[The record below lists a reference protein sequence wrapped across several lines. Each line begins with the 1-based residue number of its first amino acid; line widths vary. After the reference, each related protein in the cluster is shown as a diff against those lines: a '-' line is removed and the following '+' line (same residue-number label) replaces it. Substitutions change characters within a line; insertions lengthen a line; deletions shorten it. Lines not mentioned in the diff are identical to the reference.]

1 MRESDVVQGEATP
14 MHLEFRIVVSGW
26 HPLGTRRSR
35 LEVPGT
41 PGAVA
46 LGHLA
51 THVDELA
58 IPCSSPEDVAL
69 RNPQGLELREWSLH
83 RHETR
88 LRRGPVRT
96 AERDTAILAILRR
109 AARTAIVGTGR
120 VAQERSGA
128 SRSSRSCP
136 ALASHGDSA
145 PSIAPWIGCDRG
157 RGGLTSGTRRG
168 RACARRYVPL
178 TAAERADSVV
188 GPTTPSAVRPEDA
201 WKT

>member
-1 MRESDVVQGEATP
+1 
-14 MHLEFRIVVSGW
+14 MHLEFRIVVSRW

-35 LEVPGT
+35 LEVPRT
-41 PGAVA
+41 PRAVA

-109 AARTAIVGTGR
+109 AARTAIVGTCR
-120 VAQERSGA
+120 VVQERSGA
-128 SRSSRSCP
+128 SRSSRSCS
-136 ALASHGDSA
+136 AHASHGDSA

-157 RGGLTSGTRRG
+157 RGPDERHAPRAGVCETLRPVDRR
-168 RACARRYVPL
+168 RESRQRCRPDDA
-178 TAAERADSVV
+178 V
-188 GPTTPSAVRPEDA
+188 GGEA
-201 WKT
+201 